1 MSPFPFASG
10 LEWSLAVLDE
20 VVRHRLAEIVY
31 PNGRAAVRLL

>member
-1 MSPFPFASG
+1 MKFLVSR
-10 LEWSLAVLDE
+10 EWSLAVLDE